1 MTIFTD
7 KITRLQTEI
16 YFSQTVYPQKRLFI
30 SYNNKTFLENKLTF
44 NFYFYCHQKQHFHT
58 TAMNQ
63 KHKLIFLLLA
73 LMILFSCNK
82 NEQKNYLQY
91 VDPLIG
97 TALASTE
104 SVKLR
109 PGDRV
114 NNGQTI
120 PSVTAPFGM
129 TQWVPQTQ
137 PTEKKCVAPFYFGTT
152 HIQGFRATHW
162 LSGSCVQDY
171 GSFTVFPTNV
181 DGDFRFLPN
190 QRNTYYLMNN
200 DSLSPAYNSVLFP
213 EMSIMTEIT
222 ATKRAGF
229 FKFSWL
235 DPKNP
240 TIIIDVNSDEGEGFI
255 KIDVE
260 NQEIVGFNPVH
271 RIYNGSG
278 KKAGFSGYFVA
289 KFNHEFNKYG
299 TFAGMEFTHGSTEQK
314 NREQIGA
321 YVTFPLTSDAVIYM
335 KMGTSFTS
343 IENAR
348 KNLESEI
355 PDWNFEK
362 TRTSLEKVW
371 NEFLG
376 RIDADGGSEED
387 YTKFYTAM
395 YHALIHPRL
404 YSDVN
409 GEYPGFADDSLIHKT
424 NGFDYYDDMSNWDIF
439 RAQMPLLSIVAPNEY
454 NDMVKS
460 LIVKAEQGGWL
471 PIFPMWNSYT
481 SAMIGDHSTAII
493 ADAAMKGFDFD
504 HETAWKY
511 MRKNAFETPADFDE
525 YADGKG
531 RRALTSYMQLG
542 YIPLEDE
549 VLDAFHKREQVSRTI
564 EYAYNDWCVAQ
575 VARKLGKTADYKEL
589 MGRSLNYQNVFD
601 PEKGWACGRFADG
614 SFTDEFSATE
624 DMFYITEGTPKHYT
638 FYVPH
643 DVEGLMELMGGR
655 EKFNTKLNNLID
667 NKEYWHGNEPSH
679 QIPYFF
685 NFVGDWQKTQE
696 TVKFLLKTE
705 YGTGPGG
712 ISGND
717 DAGQMSAWY
726 VFGAAGFY
734 PVCPGSNQY
743 LLSSPIFETVTF
755 NLDKKY
761 YPGGKFVLKTNPD
774 NSIKTYS
781 KLKLN
786 GKEIEPVITH
796 EDLQKGGKLEFF

>member
-1 MTIFTD
+1 M
-7 KITRLQTEI
+7 K
-16 YFSQTVYPQKRLFI
+16 P
-30 SYNNKTFLENKLTF
+30 KL
-44 NFYFYCHQKQHFHT
+44 NL
-58 TAMNQ
+58 TA
-63 KHKLIFLLLA
+63 IFLLL
-73 LMILFSCNK
+73 MVSFSCK
-82 NEQKNYLQY
+82 NEEQKNYIQY

-97 TALASTE
+97 TALANTE

-109 PGDRV
+109 KGERE

-120 PSVTAPFGM
+120 PAVTAPFGM

-137 PTEKKCVAPFYFGTT
+137 PTEKKCVSPFYFGTT
-152 HIQGFRATHW
+152 YIQGFRATHW

-181 DGDFRFLPN
+181 TDDFRFLPN

-200 DSLSPAYNSVLFP
+200 DTLSPAYNSVLFP

-240 TIIIDVNSDEGEGFI
+240 TIIVDVNSDEGEGYI

-260 NQEIVGFNPVH
+260 NQEIVGYNPVH

-278 KKAGFSGYFVA
+278 KPAGFSGYFVA
-289 KFNHEFNKYG
+289 KFNHEFTKYG
-299 TFAGMEFTHGSTEQK
+299 TFAGMDFTHGTTEQK
-314 NREQIGA
+314 DKEQIGA
-321 YVTFPLTSDAVIYM
+321 YVTFSQNEDAVIFL

-348 KNLESEI
+348 LNLEAEI
-355 PDWNFEK
+355 PDWDFEK
-362 TRTSLEKVW
+362 TKTNLEKTW
-371 NEFLG
+371 NDVLG
-376 RIDADGGSEED
+376 KIDVEGGSEED

-404 YSDVN
+404 FSDVN
-409 GEYPGFADDSLIHKT
+409 GEYPGFADNNEIQKAE
-424 NGFDYYDDMSNWDIF
+424 GFDYYDDMSNWDIF
-439 RAQMPLLSIVAPNEY
+439 RAQMPLLSIIAPKEY

-481 SAMIGDHSTAII
+481 SAMIGDHGTAII

-504 HETAWKY
+504 LEKAYNY
-511 MRKNAFETPADFDE
+511 MRKNAFETPGNFDE
-525 YADGKG
+525 YFDGKG

-549 VLDAFHKREQVSRTI
+549 VLEAFHKREQVSRTI

-575 VARKLGKTADYKEL
+575 VAQKLGKTDDYKEL

-614 SFTDEFSATE
+614 SFTEEFNATE

-643 DVEGLMELMGGR
+643 DVEGLIELMGGR
-655 EKFNTKLNNLID
+655 EKFKTELNHLID

-685 NFVGDWQKTQE
+685 NAVGDWAKTQQ
-696 TVKFLLKTE
+696 TVKYLLQTE
-705 YGTGPGG
+705 YGLGPGG

-734 PVCPGSNQY
+734 PVCPGSNEYQ
-743 LLSSPIFETVTF
+743 LSSPIFERVTF

-761 YPGGKFVLKTNPD
+761 YPGDKFVFEAEPGNNTN
-774 NSIKTYS
+774 SFAKV
-781 KLKLN
+781 KLN
-786 GKEIEPVITH
+786 GKEIEPVFKH
-796 EDLQKGGKLEFF
+796 EDLQKGGKLEFLMK